1 MRKIR
6 YWYLFYDVGY
16 ARYTYT
22 NICVSNSNR
31 KEILCY
37 AWKNQ
42 FKFILDLARNF
53 EAYII
58 AKIVES
64 LLNFVY
70 HQSKRV
76 AQPFGAQ

>member
-1 MRKIR
+1 MRICT
-6 YWYLFYDVGY
+6 LLIFIYDIG
-16 ARYTYT
+16 T
-22 NICVSNSNR
+22 NICVSNLNR
-31 KEILCY
+31 KEIVLRMED
-37 AWKNQ
+37 Q

-76 AQPFGAQ
+76 AQPFGVLQ